1 MLIGAWRGIV
11 GEIIALFAW
20 IVAFLAARE
29 FGEQVGEILFIT
41 QITEM
46 PVRTFAGW
54 ITVFIAVLILLALA
68 RHLIRATIRALGLT
82 PLDRFAG
89 FCFGLVRG
97 MLIVLVLVAIG
108 GMTSLPKE
116 YWWRDALF
124 SPPLEIAVL
133 AFSHYLPD
141 TLAERIRF
149 K

>member
-1 MLIGAWRGIV
+1 MLVGVWRGIV
-11 GEIIALFAW
+11 GEIIALLAW
-20 IVAFLAARE
+20 ILAFFAARA
-29 FGEQVGEILFIT
+29 FGEQVGEILFIS
-41 QITEM
+41 QFTEM

-54 ITVFIAVLILLALA
+54 ITVFVVVLILLTLA
-68 RHLIRATIRALGLT
+68 RHLARALIRALGLS

-89 FCFGLVRG
+89 FCFGLARG